1 MANEEFSL
9 SFTLSAPADF
19 NDFGEGTVGEA
30 GTVFSDILT
39 TTKTGE
45 AGTIFADLITQTMIG
60 EAGTIFVDIVTTTM
74 TGEAST
80 ANTDGLCF
88 VDNILSFPGQ
98 SILSGTPSNIA
109 SCP

>member
-1 MANEEFSL
+1 
-9 SFTLSAPADF
+9 
-19 NDFGEGTVGEA
+19 
-30 GTVFSDILT
+30 
-39 TTKTGE
+39 
-45 AGTIFADLITQTMIG
+45 
-60 EAGTIFVDIVTTTM
+60 M